1 MIAAGLSI
9 CLAIASGT
17 QDGSREPH
25 EVRLERG
32 RAALEAGRPAEAAGH
47 LESAL
52 LWRPASE
59 EVLTLLIEA
68 AADAPDVAA
77 LWAQVLATATV
88 DGAGRSGAGREAAS
102 AIGGADSTAMA
113 LARARAAAVGEL
125 VDLARARERRIAR
138 EPARAVE
145 AWWAGGLARELA
157 GAAPALLASCEG
169 APGPEVP
176 VASKLPAKAT
186 TALRKVMRGALAG
199 GRGGEAARAALVLAG
214 LGAQAGFDDLQD
226 EPHSSSSGLATEA
239 AGALAKA
246 RKMIER
252 GLREPWS
259 LEELEGLDEEQAVA
273 FTRDHGHFANPARG
287 LSPDGLYLVETV
299 CGFETILGVVATV
312 EDHHRRLAGWFGED
326 PFEDRRGLVR
336 VVPESAGLE
345 AESTP
350 FWWAGGF
357 QAGDLTV
364 LKFSC
369 GTIEG
374 LGHGLTHELTHRF
387 DGALFPGIPA
397 WLAEGRA
404 VWTGGAYGWSG
415 DERFVDDYVSFG
427 TVESAFIKGY
437 GGRRNLEKLIEGTID
452 DYRDNYVA
460 GYALYVYLASW
471 EEDGRRVFADRL
483 EGYMRDISEGRDDP
497 LAWFAECFADGA
509 EGRPEGME
517 AFAKGFGEF
526 VRGFYWDSRAPWT
539 SRYESS
545 IDRVGGP
552 WVYDEPTWTWERS
565 RAEPY
570 YGQDHARRAG
580 ELLLELG
587 KQREASEALLWALA
601 VDERSPLRSE
611 RLAALLED
619 LGAQGAAWCLRN
631 EHERLHRRPADGA
644 GTPCPFAR
652 ELGRTTSF
660 LAELREAAASA
671 GAARRPLTARALAGE
686 HDRLA
691 AALGLPL
698 VGAAAQDSP
707 PATAGPSR
715 ASVETP
721 ARLFPADGWVEDG
734 LTGYEERRVRGL
746 WYAQADGNLHVG
758 RSRPRDATGRLDRA
772 SHQRHAFARTE
783 EWQHAGRYAVRA
795 RVRFTTSYVSAA
807 LVLGYTRRDRNLRV
821 HLSAGD
827 FQYAIGKK
835 EESAEIEGV
844 GWRVAGL
851 RDRDG
856 PLSGSARGGRADFD
870 APRAHFSIEAVVDGA
885 ALHLW
890 IEDRHVG
897 TYHTVD
903 GQPIEGSVGFATSMG
918 AIEVIEPT
926 VQRLDRGAALGSGVD
941 GTHEALFGL
950 DLARLSAAPLK
961 ALVNRSVRGLRPSVR
976 GTVLAFSPMPLVEE
990 GEPPDVE
997 AALERGER
1005 FARRTLSLL
1014 HDAFAAQ
1021 PVVLA
1026 LSDLVPPRARDA
1038 LEAQLRE
1045 EYGERVSVVSFSEP
1059 RLTVDPDAPLPGYRQ
1074 SWLCFVDSAAVLR
1087 VAERSFG
1094 FSPELPG
1101 GMAHWLRVF
1110 AEHRRGR

>member
-1 MIAAGLSI
+1 MISAGLSI
-9 CLAIASGT
+9 CLALGPLAQDASRA
-17 QDGSREPH
+17 SH

-32 RAALEAGRPAEAAGH
+32 REALEAGRTAEAVGH
-47 LESAL
+47 LQDAL
-52 LWRPASE
+52 RWRPGSE
-59 EVLTLLIEA
+59 EILTLLIEA
-68 AADAPDVAA
+68 AADAPDEAA
-77 LWAQVLATATV
+77 LWAHVLATAGV
-88 DGAGRSGAGREAAS
+88 DPAGRSTLGREAS
-102 AIGGADSTAMA
+102 AAVAGAAPA
-113 LARARAAAVGEL
+113 APGLARARAAAVKEL
-125 VDLARARERRIAR
+125 AELARTRARRIAR

-157 GAAPALLASCEG
+157 GAAPRLLDSRSDT
-169 APGPEVP
+169 PGPQVP
-176 VASKLPAKAT
+176 LARKLPAKV
-186 TALRKVMRGALAG
+186 TAAVRKVMRGALTG

-226 EPHSSSSGLATEA
+226 EPHSSASGLAEEA
-239 AGALAKA
+239 ASGLAKA
-246 RKMIER
+246 RRMVAR

-259 LEELEGLDEEQAVA
+259 LEELEDLDEEQALA
-273 FTRDHGHFANPARG
+273 FTREHGHFANPARG
-287 LSPDGLYLVETV
+287 LSPDGLYLVETL

-312 EDHHRRLAGWFGED
+312 EDHHRRLAGWYGED
-326 PFEDRRGLVR
+326 PFEGRRGLVR

-345 AESTP
+345 AENTP

-437 GGRRNLEKLIEGTID
+437 GAQRNLERLIEGTID

-471 EEDGRRVFADRL
+471 EEDGRRLFADRL
-483 EGYMRDISEGRDDP
+483 EGYMRDIANGRDDP
-497 LAWFAECFADGA
+497 SAWFAERFADGA
-509 EGRPEGME
+509 AGRPAGME
-517 AFAKGFGEF
+517 AFATGFGEF

-545 IDRVGGP
+545 IDGVGGP

-580 ELLLELG
+580 ELLAELG
-587 KQREASEALLWALA
+587 KEREAGEAFLWAVA
-601 VDERSPLRSE
+601 VDERSPRRSA
-611 RLAALLED
+611 RLAELLEE

-631 EHERLHRRPADGA
+631 EHERRGRRAGDGG

-652 ELGRTTSF
+652 ELGRTIAF
-660 LAELREAAASA
+660 LAALD
-671 GAARRPLTARALAGE
+671 GAVATADDDGRPLTARALAGE
-686 HDRLA
+686 HDRWA

-698 VGAAAQDSP
+698 SGRAAPAASSAAAGG
-707 PATAGPSR
+707 AGVSI
-715 ASVETP
+715 ETP
-721 ARLFPADGWVEDG
+721 ARLFASDAWVEDG

-746 WYAQADGNLHVG
+746 WYTETDGDLHVG
-758 RSRPRDATGRLDRA
+758 RSRPREATGRLDRA
-772 SHQRHAFARTE
+772 SHQRHAFARTA
-783 EWQHAGRYAVRA
+783 EWQRAGRYAVRA

-835 EESAEIEGV
+835 EESEEIEGV

-856 PLSGSARGGRADFD
+856 PLSGSLRGGRAVFD
-870 APRAHFSIEAVVDGA
+870 SPRAHFSLEAVVDGA

-890 IEDRHVG
+890 IEGEHVG

-903 GQPIEGSVGFATSMG
+903 GQPIEGFVGFATGMG

-926 VQRLDRGAALGSGVD
+926 VQRLDRGAALGTAVE
-941 GTHEALFGL
+941 GTDADLAGL
-950 DLARLSAAPLK
+950 DLSRLTPAPLK
-961 ALVNRSVRGLRPSVR
+961 ALVNRSVRGLAPALG
-976 GTVLAFSPMPLVEE
+976 GTLVAWSPMPLAEV
-990 GEPPDVE
+990 GEAADVE
-997 AALERGER
+997 MALERGER

-1026 LSDLVPPRARDA
+1026 LSDLVPPKAREA
-1038 LEAQLRE
+1038 LGAELSE
-1045 EYGERVSVVSFSEP
+1045 EYGDRVHVVSFAEP
-1059 RLTVDPDAPLPGYRQ
+1059 RLTVGPDDPIPGYRQ
-1074 SWLCFVDSAAVLR
+1074 SWLCFIDSAGILR
-1087 VAERSFG
+1087 FAERSFG
-1094 FSPELPG
+1094 FSPELPAG
-1101 GMAHWLRVF
+1101 LTHWLRVF